1 MAAATA
7 ATVTR
12 RTRRRPTPRLGAA
25 VAAGQASAGLAAV
38 EGRDGHQLVRPL
50 RTRLLR

>member
-7 ATVTR
+7 VTVTR
-12 RTRRRPTPRLGAA
+12 RTRRRPTPRLGVVAA
-25 VAAGQASAGLAAV
+25 VGQASAGLAAV
-38 EGRDGHQLVRPL
+38 EGRDGRQPVRPL